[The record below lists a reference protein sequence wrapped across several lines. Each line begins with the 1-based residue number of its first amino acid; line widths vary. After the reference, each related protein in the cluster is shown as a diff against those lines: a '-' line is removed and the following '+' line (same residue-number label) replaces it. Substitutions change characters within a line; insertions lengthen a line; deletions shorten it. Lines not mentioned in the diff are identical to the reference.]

1 MIEQSTGGKLS
12 SEKSWNPKA
21 EKCLKCRWPSPGRRE
36 FETNMPRIR
45 RELYC
50 KEICS
55 CSIFGAMNQGGERFN
70 AAGVMRAIANMHVRG
85 NGLGGGFAA
94 YGIYPH
100 YRDYYAFHLMFTG
113 KSKQDRLEAKAELEA
128 LLSHKFDVVYDEEI
142 PHEDESTMIDPPL
155 VWRYFLLPHKRGEE
169 VALSDEEYIVSKIM
183 QVNTKIENAYV
194 FSSGKNMGCF
204 KGVGYPEE
212 IGRYFML
219 DRLYQAYT
227 WTVHGRFPTN
237 TQAWWGG
244 AHPFSLLDTSIVHNG
259 EISSYGTNRWYLE
272 MYGYACTLQTDTEVI
287 AYAADL
293 LMRRQRLPI
302 DIVAKI
308 LAPPIWNAIDRMNQS
323 ERKLLTTL
331 RMVYGPLL
339 MNGPFAIIIG
349 QTGRM
354 IGLTDR
360 IRLRP
365 LTAARRGDMFYLSS
379 EEASIRLISRQLDRV
394 WTPNGGEPVVGELN
408 NMRTVL
414 Q

>member
-1 MIEQSTGGKLS
+1 
-12 SEKSWNPKA
+12 
-21 EKCLKCRWPSPGRRE
+21 
-36 FETNMPRIR
+36 MPRIR

-55 CSIFGAMNQGGERFN
+55 CSIFGAMNQSGERFN
-70 AAGVMRAIANMHVRG
+70 AAGVMKAIANMHVRG

-94 YGIYPH
+94 YGIYPQ
-100 YRDYYAFHLMFTG
+100 YKDYYAFHLMFTG

-128 LLSHKFDVVYDEEI
+128 LLCHKFDVVYDEEI
-142 PHEDESTMIDPPL
+142 PHEDDSKMIDPPL
-155 VWRYFLLPHKRGEE
+155 IWRYFLLPHKQGDEE
-169 VALSDEEYIVSKIM
+169 ALSDEEYIVSKIM

-219 DRLYQAYT
+219 DRLYEAYT

-302 DIVAKI
+302 DIVARI
-308 LAPPIWNAIDRMNQS
+308 LAPPIWNAIDKMNPS
-323 ERKLLTTL
+323 EKKLLTTL

-379 EEASIRLISRQLDRV
+379 EEASIRLISPELDRV

>member
-1 MIEQSTGGKLS
+1 
-12 SEKSWNPKA
+12 
-21 EKCLKCRWPSPGRRE
+21 
-36 FETNMPRIR
+36 MPRIR
-45 RELYC
+45 RELYN
-50 KEICS
+50 KDICA
-55 CSIFGAMNQGGERFN
+55 CSIFGAMNRDGERFSG
-70 AAGVMRAIANMHVRG
+70 AGVMKAIANMHVRG

-94 YGIYPH
+94 YGIYPQ
-100 YRDYYAFHLMFTG
+100 YSDYYAFHLMFTG
-113 KSKQDRLEAKAELEA
+113 QSREAKLSAKKELDA
-128 LLSHKFDVVYDEEI
+128 FLSESFDVVHDEEI
-142 PHEDESTMIDPPL
+142 PHRDESTVSDPPL
-155 VWRYFLLPHKRGEE
+155 VWRYFVLPKKQGEE
-169 VALSDEEYIVSKIM
+169 AELSDGDFIVKKIM
-183 QVNTKIENAYV
+183 AVNTGIENAYV

-204 KGVGYPEE
+204 KGVGYPED
-212 IGRYFML
+212 IGEYFML
-219 DRLYQAYT
+219 DELYSGYT

-244 AHPFSLLDTSIVHNG
+244 AHPFSLLDTTIVHNG

-272 MYGYACTLQTDTEVI
+272 MYGYSCTLQTDTEVI

-302 DIVAKI
+302 DLVAKI

>member
-1 MIEQSTGGKLS
+1 MRFKIT
-12 SEKSWNPKA
+12 
-21 EKCLKCRWPSPGRRE
+21 
-36 FETNMPRIR
+36 MPRIR
-45 RELYC
+45 RSRRELYN
-50 KEICS
+50 KEICA
-55 CSIFGAMNQGGERFN
+55 CSIFGAMNRDGERFSG
-70 AAGVMRAIANMHVRG
+70 AGVMKAIANMRVRG

-94 YGIYPH
+94 YGIYPE

-113 KSKQDRLEAKAELEA
+113 KSPSAKLEAKKELEA
-128 LLSHKFDVVYDEEI
+128 FLFSKFDVVYDEEI
-142 PHEDESTMIDPPL
+142 PHADEASVRDPPL
-155 VWRYFLLPHKRGEE
+155 VWRYFLLPRKVGHDSG
-169 VALSDEEYIVSKIM
+169 LSDGDYIVSQIM
-183 QVNTKIENAYV
+183 TVNAGIENAYV

-212 IGRYFML
+212 IGEYFML
-219 DRLYQAYT
+219 DRMYRAHT

-244 AHPFSLLDTSIVHNG
+244 AHPFSLLDTTIVHNG
-259 EISSYGTNRWYLE
+259 EVSSYGTNRRYLE

-293 LMRRQRLPI
+293 LMRRQKLPI
-302 DIVAKI
+302 EIVAKI
-308 LAPPIWNAIDRMNQS
+308 LAPPIWNAIDRLPEK

-339 MNGPFAIIIG
+339 MNGPFAVIIG

-365 LTAARRGDMFYLSS
+365 ITAATRGEIFYISS
-379 EEASIRLISRQLDRV
+379 EEASIRLISPQLDRV
-394 WTPNGGEPVVGELN
+394 WTPNGGEPVVAELN
-408 NMRTVL
+408 SMRKVL
-414 Q
+414 L

>member
-1 MIEQSTGGKLS
+1 
-12 SEKSWNPKA
+12 
-21 EKCLKCRWPSPGRRE
+21 
-36 FETNMPRIR
+36 MPRIR
-45 RELYC
+45 RELYN
-50 KEICS
+50 KEICA
-55 CSIFGAMNQGGERFN
+55 CSIFGAMNRDGERFN
-70 AAGVMRAIANMHVRG
+70 GAGVMKAIANMHVRG

-94 YGIYPH
+94 YGIYPE

-113 KSKQDRLEAKAELEA
+113 KTLDAMRSAKLIFDAFLCEN
-128 LLSHKFDVVYDEEI
+128 FDVVFDEEI
-142 PHEDESTMIDPPL
+142 PHSDEKEVSDPPL
-155 VWRYFLLPHKRGEE
+155 IWRYFVLPRKHGEE
-169 VALSDEEYIVSKIM
+169 ALLSDEDYIVKMIM
-183 QVNTKIENAYV
+183 WVNTRIENAHV

-204 KGVGYPEE
+204 KGVGYPED
-212 IGRYFML
+212 IGEYFML
-219 DRLYQAYT
+219 DKLYSAYT

-244 AHPFSLLDTSIVHNG
+244 AHPFSLLDTTVVHNG

-293 LMRRQRLPI
+293 LMRRQNIPI
-302 DIVAKI
+302 EIVAKI
-308 LAPPIWNAIDRMNQS
+308 LAPPIWNSIDRMN
-323 ERKLLTTL
+323 EKEKKLLTTL

-349 QTGRM
+349 QTGKM

-365 LTAARRGDMFYLSS
+365 ITAATRGEMFYLSS
-379 EEASIRLISRQLDRV
+379 EEASIRLISPELDSV

-414 Q
+414 

>member
-1 MIEQSTGGKLS
+1 
-12 SEKSWNPKA
+12 
-21 EKCLKCRWPSPGRRE
+21 
-36 FETNMPRIR
+36 MPRIR
-45 RELYC
+45 RELYN
-50 KEICS
+50 KEICA
-55 CSIFGAMNQGGERFN
+55 CSIFGAMNQDGERFTG
-70 AAGVMRAIANMHVRG
+70 ASVMTAIANMHVRG

-94 YGIYPH
+94 YGIYPD
-100 YRDYYAFHLMFTG
+100 YKDYYAFHLMFTG
-113 KSKQDRLEAKAELEA
+113 QGIAAKLSAKKELDAFLFQNFE
-128 LLSHKFDVVYDEEI
+128 VVYDEEI
-142 PHEDESTMIDPPL
+142 PHGDELNLSDPPL
-155 VWRYFLLPHKRGEE
+155 VWRYFVLPKKQGDDS
-169 VALSDEEYIVSKIM
+169 LISDGDYIVGKIM
-183 QVNTKIENAYV
+183 WVNSRIENAYV

-212 IGRYFML
+212 IGEYFML
-219 DRLYQAYT
+219 DKLYSAYA

-244 AHPFSLLDTSIVHNG
+244 AHPFSLLDTTIVHNG

-293 LMRRQRLPI
+293 LMRRQNLPI
-302 DIVAKI
+302 EIVAKI
-308 LAPPIWNAIDRMNQS
+308 LAPPIWNAIDRMNDS
-323 ERKLLTTL
+323 EKKLLTTL
-331 RMVYGPLL
+331 RMVYAPLL
-339 MNGPFAIIIG
+339 MNGPFAVIIG

-365 LTAARRGDMFYLSS
+365 ITAATRGEMFYLSS
-379 EEASIRLISRQLDRV
+379 EEASIRLISPQLDRV

-408 NMRTVL
+408 SMRTVL

>member
-1 MIEQSTGGKLS
+1 
-12 SEKSWNPKA
+12 
-21 EKCLKCRWPSPGRRE
+21 
-36 FETNMPRIR
+36 MPRIR

-70 AAGVMRAIANMHVRG
+70 AAGVMKAIANMHVRG

-94 YGIYPH
+94 YGIYPQ
-100 YRDYYAFHLMFTG
+100 YKDYYAFHLMFTG

-128 LLSHKFDVVYDEEI
+128 LLCHKFDVVYDEEI
-142 PHEDESTMIDPPL
+142 PHEDESKMIDPPL

-169 VALSDEEYIVSKIM
+169 EALTDEEYIVSKIM

-219 DRLYQAYT
+219 DRLYEAYT

-308 LAPPIWNAIDRMNQS
+308 LAPPIWNAIDRMNES

-379 EEASIRLISRQLDRV
+379 EEASIRLISPQLDRV

-408 NMRTVL
+408 NKRTVL

>member
-1 MIEQSTGGKLS
+1 
-12 SEKSWNPKA
+12 
-21 EKCLKCRWPSPGRRE
+21 
-36 FETNMPRIR
+36 MPRIR
-45 RELYC
+45 RELYN
-50 KEICS
+50 KEICA
-55 CSIFGAMNQGGERFN
+55 CSIFGAMNQSGERFN
-70 AAGVMRAIANMHVRG
+70 GASVMKAIANMHVRG

-94 YGIYPH
+94 YGIYPE
-100 YRDYYAFHLMFTG
+100 YKDYYAFHLMFTG
-113 KSKQDRLEAKAELEA
+113 KSQQDKLSAKAELEEF
-128 LLSHKFDVVYDEEI
+128 LSRNFDVVYEEEI
-142 PHEDESTMIDPPL
+142 PHRDESTVSDPPL
-155 VWRYFLLPHKRGEE
+155 VWRYFLLPRKQGEDE
-169 VALSDEEYIVSKIM
+169 SVSDEEYLVSKIM
-183 QVNTKIENAYV
+183 WVNTRIENAYV

-212 IGRYFML
+212 IGEYFML
-219 DRLYQAYT
+219 DKLYQAYT

-244 AHPFSLLDTSIVHNG
+244 AHPFSLLDTTIVHNG

-293 LMRRQRLPI
+293 LMRRQKLPI
-302 DIVAKI
+302 EIVAKI
-308 LAPPIWNAIDRMNQS
+308 LAPPIWNAIDRMNDS
-323 ERKLLTTL
+323 EKKLLTTL
-331 RMVYGPLL
+331 RMAYGPLL

-379 EEASIRLISRQLDRV
+379 EEASIRLISPELDRV

>member
-1 MIEQSTGGKLS
+1 
-12 SEKSWNPKA
+12 
-21 EKCLKCRWPSPGRRE
+21 
-36 FETNMPRIR
+36 MPRIR

-70 AAGVMRAIANMHVRG
+70 AAGVMKAIANMHVRG

-94 YGIYPH
+94 YGIYPQ
-100 YRDYYAFHLMFTG
+100 YKDYYAFHLMFTG
-113 KSKQDRLEAKAELEA
+113 KSKQDRLEAKAELES
-128 LLSHKFDVVYDEEI
+128 LLSHKFEVVFDEEI

-169 VALSDEEYIVSKIM
+169 EALSDEEYIVSKIM

-219 DRLYQAYT
+219 DRLYEAYT

-308 LAPPIWNAIDRMNQS
+308 LAPPIWNAIDRMNES

-379 EEASIRLISRQLDRV
+379 EEASIRLISPELDRV

-408 NMRTVL
+408 NKRTVL